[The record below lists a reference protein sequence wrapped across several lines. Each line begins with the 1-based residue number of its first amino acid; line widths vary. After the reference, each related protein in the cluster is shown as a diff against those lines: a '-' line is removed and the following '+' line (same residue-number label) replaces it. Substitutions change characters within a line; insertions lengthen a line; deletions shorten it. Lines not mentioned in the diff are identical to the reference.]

1 MRKHRYLISTQGET
15 HTFMPMVVESAGKLV
30 AGITPTL
37 TPVQLKSGLGG
48 AIGSDFRSAQNQL
61 VFVEYAGKL
70 SAFNLFSPFVVVS
83 SGAIT
88 LKGTF
93 TFNLDTG
100 VEGVAPANADIWW
113 DQRTAV
119 IRQMT
124 PKNSATIL
132 NLGVTNFAAINANNL
147 EFLPYKTTPIDGNN
161 DATNKLVAGDVFA
174 VHTNGGNFAKVQVV
188 TYGYDLQI
196 HWVTYKLTSGYV
208 VLGTGYTNP
217 EDVKVSQDGT
227 HAYVTERSG
236 DFVRVSLANANRS
249 AATFVVSGMTAPQ
262 QIALDEAHNVAYV
275 VEYAAAAK
283 LWQINLTS
291 GAKSA
296 ILSNLNF
303 PVGVVLSAD
312 LQYAYISEQTTGPD
326 EGRVSRFR
334 LSDGSRQSIV
344 TGLTA
349 PFDLTWAD
357 AACTSLFVAE
367 RDPANRIT
375 RIDVTHG
382 TSNVVAAVAS
392 RPSSVALCG
401 ASRLL
406 VCCDQVIESIDL
418 VPYQPTGPLFME
430 IGFIPYTDINAMG
443 LADTSSDPGAHY
455 DVKNCPFGGTLPL
468 MINHQRAANDGAAY
482 YRVKIDGVVR
492 MDTWT
497 DDKWNGST
505 YVTQTMSPA
514 VVNAQPGY
522 YPVRPVSD
530 LLMWLHPALGTLTDS
545 TNLSNGLH
553 TISIEFVNAAG
564 ALIET
569 SNAVTIHVDNNHCV
583 AALATPTLNNLAAD
597 PNCGLLHYTGVTAL
611 PVDMQLTAT
620 HPTGFATYSFQVV
633 KGVNGIIGVGG
644 PVPAASPVT
653 SPAATL
659 LGTCTIAAFG
669 EYLYVAATTNNGW
682 SRQSQYDASAALAFV
697 LAP

>member
-1 MRKHRYLISTQGET
+1 
-15 HTFMPMVVESAGKLV
+15 
-30 AGITPTL
+30 
-37 TPVQLKSGLGG
+37 
-48 AIGSDFRSAQNQL
+48 
-61 VFVEYAGKL
+61 
-70 SAFNLFSPFVVVS
+70 
-83 SGAIT
+83 

-100 VEGVAPANADIWW
+100 IEGVAPSNADIWW

-132 NLGVTNFAAINANNL
+132 NLGIANFAAINANNL

-174 VHTNGGNFAKVQVV
+174 VHTNGANFAKVQIV

-236 DFVRVSLANANRS
+236 DFVRVSLASANRS

-262 QIALDEAHNVAYV
+262 QIALDEAHHVAYV

-291 GAKSA
+291 GAKTA

-344 TGLTA
+344 TGLIA

-357 AACTSLFVAE
+357 PACTSLFVAE

-406 VCCDQVIESIDL
+406 VCCDQVIESIEL

-430 IGFIPYTDINAMG
+430 IGFIPFTDINAMG
-443 LADTSSDPGAHY
+443 LADTTSDPGAHY
-455 DVKNCPFGGTLPL
+455 NVKNCPFGGTLPL
-468 MINHQRAANDGAAY
+468 MINHQRAANDGAVY
-482 YRVKIDGVVR
+482 YRVKVDGIVR

-497 DDKWNGST
+497 DDKWNGLT
-505 YVTQTMSPA
+505 YVTQTMNPA
-514 VVNAQPGY
+514 VVNSHSGY

-530 LLMWLHPALGTLTDS
+530 LLLWLHPALGTLTDS

-564 ALIET
+564 TLIET
-569 SNAVTIHVDNNHCV
+569 SNPVTIHVDNNQCV
-583 AALATPTLNNLAAD
+583 ATLATPTLNNHAAD

-669 EYLYVAATTNNGW
+669 EYLYVAATANNGW